1 MIDDPESDLYY
12 LITDYYSEGSLG
24 DMIKKINLEN
34 FENNK
39 ISRTE
44 GWFKDIISYGLPYEQ
59 ARFYFIDMLKALY
72 YCHRI
77 VGVVHR
83 DIKPENIMIDNKN
96 KAVLID
102 FGLSL
107 I

>member
-34 FENNK
+34 IENNK
-39 ISRTE
+39 KSRTE
-44 GWFKDIISYGLPYEQ
+44 GRFKDIISYGLPYEQ
-59 ARFYFIDMLKALY
+59 ARLYFIDMLKALY

-83 DIKPENIMIDNKN
+83 DIKPENIFLGSD
-96 KAVLID
+96 
-102 FGLSL
+102 G
-107 I
+107 